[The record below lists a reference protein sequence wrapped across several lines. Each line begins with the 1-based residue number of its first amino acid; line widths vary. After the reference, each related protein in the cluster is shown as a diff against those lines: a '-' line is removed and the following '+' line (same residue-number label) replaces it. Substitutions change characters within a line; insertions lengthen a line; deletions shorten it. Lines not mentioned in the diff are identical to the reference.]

1 MTHEADSVMREHA
14 SGIRMLVISS
24 CTGRKSVSHDRVLT
38 MEDFRDPGRLH
49 AGIGCFGPRLS
60 DVLPV
65 VVEPPRTNVRSELR
79 GREGCPHSG
88 NSKNRHLSYHPENRH
103 CSRQARA
110 LEEYR
115 PASSF
120 DEGHKGSQNP
130 ATRQTGQILAK
141 RAPLGRRIS
150 ANVSGSASIW

>member
-1 MTHEADSVMREHA
+1 MTHETDSVMREHA

-88 NSKNRHLSYHPENRH
+88 TSKNRHLNYHPENRR

-110 LEEYR
+110 LDEAR
-115 PASSF
+115 PIPQNARLGIVTCETWATVNAGVVLTHWRELRMTASPV
-120 DEGHKGSQNP
+120 G
-130 ATRQTGQILAK
+130 
-141 RAPLGRRIS
+141 RADYW
-150 ANVSGSASIW
+150 V